1 MVMIGKKVLDTD
13 PIPLVNV
20 KPLLEEREEIHEL
33 SYEQN
38 LALDHVTKF
47 SKISVENAAKLVS
60 ELEETIKKTQA
71 IKIADVMPEDMDD
84 MRLIFAK
91 ERGSHKKEELENIL
105 KIVNKYREEE

>member
-1 MVMIGKKVLDTD
+1 MLMIGKKVLETD
-13 PIPLVNV
+13 PIPLVNI
-20 KPLLEEREEIHEL
+20 KPLLEEREETHEL

-47 SKISVENAAKLVS
+47 SKISVKNAAKLVS
-60 ELEETIKKTQA
+60 ELEEIIKKTQA

-105 KIVNKYREEE
+105 EIVNKYRED

>member
-1 MVMIGKKVLDTD
+1 MIGKKVLDTD
-13 PIPLVNV
+13 PIPLVKV
-20 KPLLEEREEIHEL
+20 KPLLEEREKVHEL

-47 SKISVENAAKLVS
+47 SKISAEDAEKLVG
-60 ELEETIKKTQA
+60 ELEEIIKKTQA
-71 IKIADVMPEDMDD
+71 IKIADIMPEDMDD

-105 KIVNKYREEE
+105 EIVNKYQEKD

>member
-1 MVMIGKKVLDTD
+1 MAMIGKKVLDSH

-20 KPLLEEREEIHEL
+20 KPLLEEREEAHEL

-47 SKISVENAAKLVS
+47 SKISVENAAKQVS
-60 ELEETIKKTQA
+60 ELEEIIKQTQA

-105 KIVNKYREEE
+105 KIVNKYRED

>member
-1 MVMIGKKVLDTD
+1 MVMIGKKVLDSD

-20 KPLLEEREEIHEL
+20 KPLLEEREEAHEL

-47 SKISVENAAKLVS
+47 SKISVENATKLVS
-60 ELEETIKKTQA
+60 ELEEIIKQTQA

-105 KIVNKYREEE
+105 KIVNKYRED

>member
-1 MVMIGKKVLDTD
+1 MIGKKTLDTN

-20 KPLLEEREEIHEL
+20 KPLLEEREKIHEL

-47 SKISVENAAKLVS
+47 SKISVENGAKLVS
-60 ELEETIKKTQA
+60 ELEEIIKKNQA
-71 IKIADVMPEDMDD
+71 IKIADLMPEDMDD

-105 KIVNKYREEE
+105 KIVNKYRED

>member
-1 MVMIGKKVLDTD
+1 MIGKRVLETD
-13 PIPLVNV
+13 PIPLVQV
-20 KPLLEEREEIHEL
+20 KPMLEEREEVHEL

-47 SKISVENAAKLVS
+47 AKISVENAEKLVG
-60 ELEETIKKTQA
+60 ELEEIIKKTQA

-91 ERGSHKKEELENIL
+91 ERGSHKKEEMENIL
-105 KIVNKYREEE
+105 KIVDKYREEDE

>member
-1 MVMIGKKVLDTD
+1 MIGKKVLDTD
-13 PIPLVNV
+13 PIPLVKV
-20 KPLLEEREEIHEL
+20 KPLLEEREKVHEL

-47 SKISVENAAKLVS
+47 AKISAEDAEKLVG
-60 ELEETIKKTQA
+60 ELEEIIKKTQA

-91 ERGSHKKEELENIL
+91 ERRSQKKEELENIL
-105 KIVNKYREEE
+105 EIVNKYQEKD

>member
-1 MVMIGKKVLDTD
+1 MIGKKVLDTD
-13 PIPLVNV
+13 PIPLVKV
-20 KPLLEEREEIHEL
+20 KPLLEEREKVHEL

-47 SKISVENAAKLVS
+47 SKISAEDAEKLVG
-60 ELEETIKKTQA
+60 ELEEIIKKTQA

-105 KIVNKYREEE
+105 EIVNKYQEKD